1 MEIMFSFQELK
12 QKADNKFN
20 GFDNSHS
27 NLIFY
32 LSLIFEENII
42 IEFQYELQS
51 YGNKYTKYL
60 KKETNCEK
68 KLEVQ
73 KISNQDNK
81 FIDNKIMSKLIV
93 TYSNSTKLI
102 DISNEDTLDH

>member
-1 MEIMFSFQELK
+1 MTFT
-12 QKADNKFN
+12 
-20 GFDNSHS
+20 
-27 NLIFY
+27 
-32 LSLIFEENII
+32 ENII
-42 IEFQYELQS
+42 IEFQYDLFQQ
-51 YGNKYTKYL
+51 TKYL
-60 KKETNCEK
+60 KKEINCEK